1 MTDVLLD
8 NNFAN
13 NGLSII
19 DISGVNEYCKKV
31 LLDKE
36 GNIILGGYGGNYG
49 EYFYI
54 LVKYDSNGVLD
65 TNFGNNGI
73 VKSNLNNLD
82 NTRKEQHMSFDI
94 DSNNNIILVT
104 SYYKDTNN
112 AYDIILEKY
121 NSNGVLETTFGDNG
135 IVTNDLLS
143 VNEYSRSIILDSNDN
158 ILIGGFSTT
167 NFSDFL
173 LVKYNS
179 NGTLDNTFG
188 ILDNTFGTSRK
199 GFVTSDFSSS
209 IDRGTCFAFD
219 SLNNIIMAGNTGF
232 YPNQSFVI
240 AKYNHNGELDANFGT
255 NGRKIIEFGITLE
268 DNAIDLLIDSNDNI
282 IIGGYSVTSAMPDFK
297 SNFYLAKLN
306 SNGELD
312 ANFGT
317 DGIITKTIR
326 DENKINSIVLD
337 KNNKIIIAGEIK
349 STNENSDIVL
359 LRYDNNGVLDTTFGS
374 NGYIFTD
381 INNKDDLASS
391 IVLDSNNRII
401 VAGNTLNETNDFI
414 LLRYIADVP
423 SSESTNNVINTF
435 VSNIMPVKGRISQN
449 GGNFSLMR
457 RVFQNTP
464 KNNHPNNNLKRGK
477 NSLYQD
483 NSLYLIK
490 KKSKAIGKEMYNPN
504 ISFNGTPIND
514 NKSALKNVRSSGS
527 VPPSKR

>member
-1 MTDVLLD
+1 MTSVILD
-8 NNFAN
+8 NNFGN

-19 DISGVNEYCKKV
+19 DISGVDEHCKKV

-82 NTRKEQHMSFDI
+82 NSRTEQHMSFDI
-94 DSNNNIILVT
+94 DSNNNIVLVT
-104 SYYKDTNN
+104 TYDKYSNSSF
-112 AYDIILEKY
+112 DIILEKY
-121 NSNGVLETTFGDNG
+121 NSNGVLDTTFGNNG
-135 IVTNDLLS
+135 IVTNDLS
-143 VNEYSRSIILDSNDN
+143 GVGEFAKSIILDSSDN
-158 ILIGGFSTT
+158 ILIGGYVVS
-167 NFSDFL
+167 NNAILIGDLPVLDNIDFL

-179 NGTLDNTFG
+179 NGSLDLSFG
-188 ILDNTFGTSRK
+188 SN
-199 GFVTSDFSSS
+199 GFVTSDFLS
-209 IDRGTCFAFD
+209 DEEGTCFAID
-219 SLNNIIMAGNTGF
+219 SSDNIIMAGHIIKDLSN
-232 YPNQSFVI
+232 NKDLVI
-240 AKYNHNGELDANFGT
+240 AKYNHNGELDLSFGS
-255 NGRKIIEFGITLE
+255 NGKTTIDFSTIDSNI
-268 DNAIDLLIDSNDNI
+268 NDLLIDSNNNI
-282 IIGGYSVTSAMPDFK
+282 IVGGYSVTSSNK
-297 SNFYLAKLN
+297 SIFSLAKLN

-317 DGIITKTIR
+317 NGLVSKTIR

-349 STNENSDIVL
+349 STNGNYDIVL

-401 VAGNTLNETNDFI
+401 VAGNTVNETIDFV
-414 LLRYIADVP
+414 LLRYITADE
-423 SSESTNNVINTF
+423 SSESNNNEINTF
-435 VSNIMPVKGRISQN
+435 VTNIMPVKGQFSQN
-449 GGNFSLMR
+449 GGGFSLMR
-457 RVFQNTP
+457 RIFQNTP
-464 KNNHPNNNLKRGK
+464 KNNHENHKRAK

-490 KKSKAIGKEMYNPN
+490 RKSKAIGKEMYNSN
-504 ISFNGTPIND
+504 ISFNGTPTND
-514 NKSALKNVRSSGS
+514 MKNALKRMRSSGTI
-527 VPPSKR
+527 PPQKH

>member
-1 MTDVLLD
+1 MTSVILD
-8 NNFAN
+8 NNFGN

-19 DISGVNEYCKKV
+19 DISGMDEHCKKV

-82 NTRKEQHMSFDI
+82 NSRTEQHMSFDI
-94 DSNNNIILVT
+94 DSNNNIVLVT
-104 SYYKDTNN
+104 SYYKDSNN
-112 AYDIILEKY
+112 SFDIILEKY
-121 NSNGVLETTFGDNG
+121 NSNGVLDTTFGDNG
-135 IVTNDLLS
+135 IVTDDFLG
-143 VNEYSRSIILDSNDN
+143 VNEFANSIILDSSDN
-158 ILIGGFSTT
+158 ILIGGFAQINNT
-167 NFSDFL
+167 DFL
-173 LVKYNS
+173 IVKYNNNGVLDVSFGS
-179 NGTLDNTFG
+179 N
-188 ILDNTFGTSRK
+188 
-199 GFVTSDFSSS
+199 GFVTSDFVSV
-209 IDRGTCFAFD
+209 DQATCFAID
-219 SLNNIIMAGNTGF
+219 SSNNIIMAGHTNNGF
-232 YPNQSFVI
+232 FSDQDLVI
-240 AKYNHNGELDANFGT
+240 AKYKHNGELDLSFGSD
-255 NGRKIIEFGITLE
+255 GKKIIDFATT
-268 DNAIDLLIDSNDNI
+268 DAYTNDLLIDSNNNI
-282 IIGGYSVTSAMPDFK
+282 IIGGYIVTSIMPEFK
-297 SNFYLAKLN
+297 SNFSLAKLN

-317 DGIITKTIR
+317 NGLVSKTIR

-349 STNENSDIVL
+349 STNGNYDIVL

-401 VAGNTLNETNDFI
+401 VAGNTVNETIDFV
-414 LLRYIADVP
+414 LLRYITADE
-423 SSESTNNVINTF
+423 SSESNNNEINTF
-435 VSNIMPVKGRISQN
+435 VSNIMPVKGQFSQN
-449 GGNFSLMR
+449 GGGFSLMR
-457 RVFQNTP
+457 RIFQNTP
-464 KNNHPNNNLKRGK
+464 KNNHENHKRAK

-490 KKSKAIGKEMYNPN
+490 RKSKAIGKEMYNSN
-504 ISFNGTPIND
+504 ISFNGTPTND
-514 NKSALKNVRSSGS
+514 MKNALKRMRSSGTI
-527 VPPSKR
+527 PPQKH

>member
-1 MTDVLLD
+1 MTSVILD
-8 NNFAN
+8 NNFGN

-19 DISGVNEYCKKV
+19 DISGVDEHCKKV

-82 NTRKEQHMSFDI
+82 NSRKEQHMSFDI
-94 DSNNNIILVT
+94 DSNNNIVLVT
-104 SYYKDTNN
+104 SYYKDSNSSF
-112 AYDIILEKY
+112 DIILEKY
-121 NSNGVLETTFGDNG
+121 NSNGVLDTTFGNNG
-135 IVTNDLLS
+135 IVTTDLIGG
-143 VNEYSRSIILDSNDN
+143 VNEFAKSIILDSSDN
-158 ILIGGFSTT
+158 ILIGGYAQI
-167 NFSDFL
+167 NNADFL
-173 LVKYNS
+173 IVKYNNNGVLDDLFGS
-179 NGTLDNTFG
+179 NGV
-188 ILDNTFGTSRK
+188 
-199 GFVTSDFSSS
+199 VTSDIVSV
-209 IDRGTCFAFD
+209 DQATCFAID
-219 SLNNIIMAGNTGF
+219 SSNNIIMAGHTNNGF
-232 YPNQSFVI
+232 FSDQDLVI
-240 AKYNHNGELDANFGT
+240 AKYNHNGELDLSFGS
-255 NGRKIIEFGITLE
+255 NGKTTIDFSTIDSNI
-268 DNAIDLLIDSNDNI
+268 NDLLIDSNNNI
-282 IIGGYSVTSAMPDFK
+282 IVGGYSVTSSNK
-297 SNFYLAKLN
+297 SIFSLAKLN

-317 DGIITKTIR
+317 NGLVSKTIR

-349 STNENSDIVL
+349 STNGNYDIVL

-401 VAGNTLNETNDFI
+401 VAGNTVNETIDFV
-414 LLRYIADVP
+414 LLRYITADE
-423 SSESTNNVINTF
+423 SSESNNNEINTF
-435 VSNIMPVKGRISQN
+435 VTNIMPVKGQFSQN
-449 GGNFSLMR
+449 GGGFSLMR
-457 RVFQNTP
+457 RIFQNTP
-464 KNNHPNNNLKRGK
+464 KNNHENHKRAK

-490 KKSKAIGKEMYNPN
+490 RKSKAIGKEMYNSN
-504 ISFNGTPIND
+504 ISFNGTPTND
-514 NKSALKNVRSSGS
+514 MKNALKRMRSSGTI
-527 VPPSKR
+527 PPQKH